1 MSRLL
6 VLFVIALA
14 ATACTGPMDTPVP
27 KELAAMESLQP
38 ALQKLSPEDRELFA
52 GYVMRNTLGAKLGAM
67 FGGKEGPGIPDGMTV
82 GRAIEDQRRFKAERA
97 LEEAKETAL
106 KDKLR
111 AEREV
116 AVKTMRESVT
126 VTIVSKAVKEER
138 VSGMLLGENLQV
150 VFGYRNNSAKDISGV
165 KGRIS
170 VKDLFGDEISAFAI
184 SNDQTIKAGDSA
196 TWTGS
201 RSVSFSMGNNQDR
214 KLAGL
219 ADDKYKVI
227 WEPETIVFSDG
238 TKLIAPSE

>member
-1 MSRLL
+1 MSRLM

-27 KELAAMESLQP
+27 KELAGMDSLQP
-38 ALQKLSPEDRELFA
+38 ALKKLSPEDRELFA

-67 FGGKEGPGIPDGMTV
+67 FGGKEGPGIPHGMTV
-82 GRAIEDQRRFKAERA
+82 GRAIEDQRKFKAERA
-97 LEEAKETAL
+97 LEEAREAAL

-116 AVKTMRESVT
+116 AIKTMRESVT
-126 VTIVSKAVKEER
+126 ITIVSKEVKEER
-138 VSGMLLGENLQV
+138 VSGMLFGENLQV

-201 RSVSFSMGNNQDR
+201 RSVRLSMGNNQDR
-214 KLAGL
+214 KFAGL
-219 ADDKYKVI
+219 GDDKYKVI
-227 WEPETIVFSDG
+227 WEPEIIVF
-238 TKLIAPSE
+238 LMAQN

>member
-1 MSRLL
+1 MSRLTF
-6 VLFVIALA
+6 LFAIALV
-14 ATACTGPMDTPVP
+14 ATACTGPMDTQVP
-27 KELAAMESLQP
+27 KDLAAMESLKP
-38 ALQKLSPEDRELFA
+38 ALQKLSTEDRELFA
-52 GYVMRNTLGAKLGAM
+52 GYVMRNTLGAKLGTM

-97 LEEAKETAL
+97 LEEAKEAAL